1 MERYMIMNMDK
12 VRAGVFHSLSIQ
24 YLIKHNE
31 SLFLKIDGYAS
42 SYRSRN
48 VI

>member
-12 VRAGVFHSLSIQ
+12 VRAGDSLSIQ